1 VCTPTGLPVTF
12 ALDHP
17 KLDEREVARDLFES
31 EPGLLR
37 RGQTILADQGYAS
50 KEFETYLTERGVT
63 LFRPATAREH
73 DRTTTPLLKPL
84 RQLIES
90 VNATLKTRATE
101 DGPLVGLTRVLERL
115 LTLTAAIWHN
125 HNDRPEEAALPRR
138 LRPRVTPRN

>member
-1 VCTPTGLPVTF
+1 M
-12 ALDHP
+12 HP
-17 KLDEREVARDLFES
+17 NGAARHHCLGPPQARRARGGRDLFES
-31 EPGLLR
+31 EAGLLR

-101 DGPLVGLTRVLERL
+101 DGPLVGLTRVLQRL

-138 LRPRVTPRN
+138 LRPRVTPRL